1 MLLVFF
7 LFFRLQVRSEHIVRI
22 FSCGYKHFSIV
33 RVEPQLLD
41 IFLTLMQ
48 EHKLRWYILFFILH
62 LLVLIN
68 FD

>member
-7 LFFRLQVRSEHIVRI
+7 LFFRLQVRSED
-22 FSCGYKHFSIV
+22 IV
-33 RVEPQLLD
+33 RVLSCSYKHLSVVWMEPQLLD

-48 EHKLRWYILFFILH
+48 EHKLRRNILFFILH